1 MQHCP
6 QWQTMVELEIMHRI
20 HNSLTVIIA
29 QCTKITAQCTMQVAQ
44 HNTIQNWV
52 VNRNCKQCSQIISQT
67 LVKKWQI
74 WSTLVWIEYSQLQ
87 WVWSAP
93 HAAFSEK
100 DANGPLG
107 QPTPRISVNPK
118 HFLDNFKLND
128 KIHLNTVTI
137 DWIQA
142 SSLQSWFSTFINGWW
157 TVQVSLS
164 QPLNPTSQSP
174 PLWSLLPPFS
184 VFFLP
189 PTTPLSCSSLLAPIP
204 SLLLGLLPPLLP
216 PRHQV
221 VTEN

>member
-1 MQHCP
+1 MVTGEPHLETTPWMRYNQNNLHSSVNCVLPFPVSIWTALASQTNPPFSLCSDSRAQLCSVCVKSPYMPGFTMQHCP

-20 HNSLTVIIA
+20 HNSLTMISA
-29 QCTKITAQCTMQVAQ
+29 QCTQVTAQCTMQVAQ
-44 HNTIQNWV
+44 HSTVQDWM
-52 VNRNCKQCSQIISQT
+52 VNRNCIQCSQIISQT

-87 WVWSAP
+87 WVWSGP

-107 QPTPRISVNPK
+107 QPTPRISFNPK

-142 SSLQSWFSTFINGWW
+142 SSL
-157 TVQVSLS
+157 
-164 QPLNPTSQSP
+164 
-174 PLWSLLPPFS
+174 
-184 VFFLP
+184 
-189 PTTPLSCSSLLAPIP
+189 
-204 SLLLGLLPPLLP
+204 
-216 PRHQV
+216 
-221 VTEN
+221 